1 MSGQLQLM
9 VVEGGESKLSKT
21 VDENS
26 FFGLKEVPFPDRN
39 DFAIASSLCRVIV
52 F

>member
-9 VVEGGESKLSKT
+9 VVEGGEAKLSKT
-21 VDENS
+21 VDSNG
-26 FFGLKEVPFPDRN
+26 FFGLKEVPFSDRN
-39 DFAIASSLCRVIV
+39 NFAIASCPSRVIV